1 MFLHVFIQHQKI
13 DYSFYFYN
21 INIIGTM
28 ISSEPNDNDKKW
40 ACYIAAIVV
49 VFVIF
54 IIIFL

>member
-1 MFLHVFIQHQKI
+1 MFH
-13 DYSFYFYN
+13 N

-28 ISSEPNDNDKKW
+28 ISTEPNDNDKKW
-40 ACYIAAIVV
+40 ACYIAGIVV

>member
-1 MFLHVFIQHQKI
+1 
-13 DYSFYFYN
+13 
-21 INIIGTM
+21 M
-28 ISSEPNDNDKKW
+28 ISTEPNNNDKKW